1 MPLDFHVVQKS
12 GVHRLR
18 LVVYPYGLQGL
29 ISSQVVVWDFFHQEY
44 LHTFLVKFHRD
55 LTNRPGPPISI
66 ADVSGNGTPKFQ
78 GNLIPFG
85 QKPCLSIYLL
95 YIGNYTILPNCMGI
109 YIFHLEPILRIPM
122 NQSVLFVGHS

>member
-1 MPLDFHVVQKS
+1 MFSEIYIIDSKILIIVPKIFNIASKTPRYQHIKNPPSIPTYD
-12 GVHRLR
+12 
-18 LVVYPYGLQGL
+18 LQGL

-44 LHTFLVKFHRD
+44 LHTFLVKFHRV

-95 YIGNYTILPNCMGI
+95 YWELYS
-109 YIFHLEPILRIPM
+109 PILWGFILS
-122 NQSVLFVGHS
+122 QL